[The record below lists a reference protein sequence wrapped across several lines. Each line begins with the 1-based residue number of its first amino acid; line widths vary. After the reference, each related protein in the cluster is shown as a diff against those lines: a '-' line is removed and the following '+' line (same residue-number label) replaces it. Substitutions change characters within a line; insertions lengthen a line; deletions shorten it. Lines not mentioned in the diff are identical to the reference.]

1 MSSRL
6 KNGTTS
12 NGSKQN
18 GHKLTKPRRPRPY
31 KNDLPTEE
39 EAKAY
44 DDYLKQLRAWLDA
57 MSDEEHD
64 RAFIKKLTSM
74 ERGHITTMITY
85 ENYQKGGPLRELLE
99 GTCFEGT
106 L

>member
-1 MSSRL
+1 M
-6 KNGTTS
+6 
-12 NGSKQN
+12 SKQN
-18 GHKLTKPRRPRPY
+18 GAKQNGHALTKPRRPRQSA
-31 KNDLPTEE
+31 NGMPTKE
-39 EAKAY
+39 EAQAY
-44 DDYLKQLRAWLDA
+44 DKYLMRLREWLDA

-74 ERGHITTMITY
+74 EREHIITMITY